1 MAVTKQTYSLS
12 PTWTAAQHADLIRQV
27 FIDAGLMTE
36 WYDSFLSGS
45 MENRILEVQY
55 DPTKTYGRT
64 YYWFIFT
71 GGQMYLALAT
81 GWNSVTH
88 VPTGTQYLDF
98 YTTTTNAITNH
109 RLIYSWS
116 TTTTLS
122 MFRYQSNINP
132 SFSWFLIRNGSS
144 SSNFHIPH
152 SSVGQKIVTWID
164 LDKVFFHHFLICIT
178 RISNNY
184 SSIEYRQHLM
194 LRRSYHTGA
203 AVLRGTTYNGY
214 FNVGTDTTNYGLY
227 PVKKYLGV
235 GNVNQAATGN
245 APQAGNYDDTRYS
258 TPIYLPVGFNSL
270 NPAFTTNSNP
280 VFTGAQYSD
289 YLFDSLPDDF
299 GISLHYANNNMALQD
314 TLVVSSG
321 VEEWE
326 LVWFSNN
333 PNGGTEGCS
342 PLFLA
347 RIV

>member
-45 MENRILEVQY
+45 VENRILEVQY
-55 DPTKTYGRT
+55 DPSKVYGRT

-81 GWNSVTH
+81 GWNSATH

-132 SFSWFLIRNGSS
+132 SFSWFLIRNGST
-144 SSNFHIPH
+144 SSNFHIAH

-164 LDKVFFHHFLICIT
+164 LDKVFFHHFLINIT
-178 RISNNY
+178 RVSNNY
-184 SSIEYRQHLM
+184 STIEYRQHLM
-194 LRRSYHTGA
+194 LRRSYHA
-203 AVLRGTTYNGY
+203 AAASLRGATYNGY
-214 FNVGTDTTNYGLY
+214 YNVGTDGTNYVLF

-235 GNVNQAATGN
+235 GFANNTTANVPN
-245 APQAGNYDDTRYS
+245 ASSYDDAVDAA
-258 TPIYLPVGFNSL
+258 PIFLPVNFTSV

-280 VFTGAQYSD
+280 VFTGSQYSD

-299 GISLHYANNNMALQD
+299 GISMHYANNNMALQD
-314 TLVVSSG
+314 TLVVSAG

-326 LVWFSNN
+326 IVWFSNN
-333 PNGGTEGCS
+333 PNAGTEGSS